1 MESRIER
8 VMNRDKVSKKEV
20 MKRIDNQLDESS
32 IIDKCD
38 YIIDNYNEE
47 DLNERVLSIH
57 QELSF

>member
-1 MESRIER
+1 
-8 VMNRDKVSKKEV
+8 
-20 MKRIDNQLDESS
+20 MKRIDNQLDELS

-57 QELSF
+57 QELSV